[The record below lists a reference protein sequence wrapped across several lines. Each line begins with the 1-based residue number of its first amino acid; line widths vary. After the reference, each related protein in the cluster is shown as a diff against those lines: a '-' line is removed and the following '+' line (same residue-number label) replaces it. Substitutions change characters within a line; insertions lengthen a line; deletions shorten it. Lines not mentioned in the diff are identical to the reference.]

1 VEEEK
6 KEKGMKEEGKC
17 GLRRGRK
24 GEMTEVENRENG
36 GEGIQ

>member
-24 GEMTEVENRENG
+24 EDDGSREQR
-36 GEGIQ
+36 EWR